1 MILTIGDVL
10 DQAGLE
16 KAQQML
22 AEVRWKDGVATAGPV
37 ASQVK
42 RNEQANLA
50 GDKGGKLHDF
60 LFNAVKQ
67 NKVVQIASRPHK
79 WSRVIVSRTMKSGG
93 YGRHMDNA
101 IMGGGLNWMR
111 TDLSF
116 TLFLSDPETYEGG
129 ELVID
134 LAGSTQSFK
143 LKAGD
148 LLLYPSTTLH
158 QVSDVLSGERLVCVG
173 WIESR
178 VREASQRELLFDLQN
193 LRTELSKTLSA
204 QSAELLTLDKS
215 ISNLLRM
222 WANT

>member
-1 MILTIGDVL
+1 MILTIGEVL
-10 DQAGLE
+10 GPEGLNQARE
-16 KAQQML
+16 ML
-22 AEVRWKDGVATAGPV
+22 GEIGWKDGVATAGRI

-42 RNEQANLA
+42 RNEQADLTGN
-50 GDKGGKLHDF
+50 KGNKLHDF
-60 LFNAVKQ
+60 LFNAVKH
-67 NKVVQIASRPHK
+67 NRVVQIASRPNK
-79 WSRVIVSRTMKSGG
+79 WSRVMVSRTMDSGG
-93 YGRHMDNA
+93 YGMHIDNA
-101 IMGGGLNWMR
+101 IMGGGVNWMR

-116 TLFLSDPETYEGG
+116 TLFLSEPETYEGG

-158 QVSDVLSGERLVCVG
+158 QVSDVLNGERLVCVG

-178 VREASQRELLFDLQN
+178 VRDPSQRELLFDLQN
-193 LRTELSKTLSA
+193 LRTELAKTVEE

-222 WANT
+222 WADS

>member
-1 MILTIGDVL
+1 M
-10 DQAGLE
+10 
-16 KAQQML
+16 
-22 AEVRWKDGVATAGPV
+22 
-37 ASQVK
+37 
-42 RNEQANLA
+42 
-50 GDKGGKLHDF
+50 
-60 LFNAVKQ
+60 
-67 NKVVQIASRPHK
+67 
-79 WSRVIVSRTMKSGG
+79 
-93 YGRHMDNA
+93 
-101 IMGGGLNWMR
+101 
-111 TDLSF
+111 
-116 TLFLSDPETYEGG
+116 
-129 ELVID
+129 ID